1 MALFTEFKPTLF
13 DHSHIQ
19 TWAHGKLFKT
29 GEVQLD
35 GDYEIVGVSL
45 EGFRYNHAQRRQDAV
60 FGVTHPTRRYL
71 GSFCASAFKA
81 LCL

>member
-1 MALFTEFKPTLF
+1 MKFAAFKTTLF

-19 TWAHGKLFKT
+19 TFAHGKLFKT
-29 GEVQLD
+29 GELQLD
-35 GDYEIVGVSL
+35 GDFEIVGVQF

-71 GSFCASAFKA
+71 GSFYASAFKS

>member
-19 TWAHGKLFKT
+19 TRAHGKLFKT
-29 GEVQLD
+29 GEVQLND
-35 GDYEIVGVSL
+35 GFEIVGISM

-60 FGVTHPTRRYL
+60 FGVTHPNRGYL
-71 GSFCASAFKA
+71 GSFYASAFKS
-81 LCL
+81 LFL